1 VQHARESSRSA
12 AAAEAKVN
20 TVRRLSTVTATLAL
34 VLVTAG
40 APQTFGGRASAV
52 VVRLPATGTTIRLAD
67 SGLLP
72 ESGGGIGKGDLAASI
87 PGSQTAGL
95 VSLSAGTLNSTVV
108 GSGRTDALASL
119 ADIKL
124 TIAGNG
130 IKVGF
135 MLARGS
141 AKCGDNPDVDGS
153 AQLADLV
160 VNGDRV
166 AITGGRNQTV
176 SLPNGK
182 LVINEQ
188 ASDVG
193 TNQAAITVAGLHATT
208 RDALTGAEIADVVLG
223 SARAEIHC
231 AASSALGPQS
241 AYADTT
247 AGFTSGGGWIP
258 PKDAG
263 GDPVTTKSTFGFFG
277 GIDPADPTR
286 TLKGHLVYIDHAT
299 GFTIEST
306 EITSFDASVPCESTM
321 SGKGK
326 TNDGVIVDFTIRQT
340 DHGEPGSSDAFAIR
354 AAAYARGPEPLGGG
368 NIQVDGT
375 FAGGKILAHGQTCR

>member
-1 VQHARESSRSA
+1 VQHAGQSSGTPA
-12 AAAEAKVN
+12 EAEAKVN
-20 TVRRLSTVTATLAL
+20 TVRRLSTVTAALAL
-34 VLVTAG
+34 MLVTAA

-67 SGLLP
+67 SGSLP
-72 ESGGGIGKGDLAASI
+72 ESGGGIGKALLSANI
-87 PGSQTAGL
+87 PASQTGGL
-95 VSLSAGTLNSTVV
+95 VSLTAGTLNSTVV

-135 MLARGS
+135 LLARGS
-141 AKCGDNPDVDGS
+141 AKCGDHADVDGT

-160 VNGDRV
+160 VNGDKV

-182 LVINEQ
+182 VVINEQ
-188 ASDVG
+188 VSDVG
-193 TNQAAITVAGLHATT
+193 TDRAAITVAGLHVTT
-208 RDALTGAEIADVVLG
+208 RDALTGQEVADVVLG
-223 SARAEIHC
+223 SARAEVQC

-241 AYADTT
+241 AYADTIP
-247 AGFTSGGGWIP
+247 GFTSGGGWIP
-258 PKDAG
+258 PTDRSL
-263 GDPVTTKSTFGFFG
+263 DPTTTKSTFGFFG
-277 GIDPADPTR
+277 GIDAADPTR

-299 GFTIEST
+299 GFMVEST
-306 EITSFDASVPCESTM
+306 EITLFDASVPCQSTIG
-321 SGKGK
+321 GKAQ
-326 TNDGVIVDFTIRQT
+326 TNDGRVVDFTIRQT
-340 DHGEPGSSDAFAIR
+340 DHGEPGNDDTFSISAGAYQRSDL
-354 AAAYARGPEPLGGG
+354 LGGG

-375 FAGGKILAHGQTCR
+375 FAGGKVLAHGQTCR